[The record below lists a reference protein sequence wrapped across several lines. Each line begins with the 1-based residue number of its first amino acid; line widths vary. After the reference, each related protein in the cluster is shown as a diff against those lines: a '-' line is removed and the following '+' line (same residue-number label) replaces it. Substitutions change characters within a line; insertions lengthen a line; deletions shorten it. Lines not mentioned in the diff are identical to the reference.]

1 MPTFQNLDFAAV
13 RGNQIVKACCMETG
27 KYPAFYDK
35 GSKEYKQI
43 QDAVNEAREKGL
55 IINPDEYTMFS
66 TKVQDDTSRMKPSEH
81 GWEETKEILRK
92 HFRE

>member
-1 MPTFQNLDFAAV
+1 MPTQNLDFAAV

-27 KYPAFYDK
+27 KYPPFYDM
-35 GSKEYKQI
+35 GSKEYTQI

-66 TKVQDDTSRMKPSEH
+66 TKRGDPRKMKPSEH

-92 HFRE
+92 HFGE